1 MSKVNFFTAVSFG
14 DHRKTGAQKFLEGV
28 DDYFYLGGKKACV
41 IAGESLK
48 TDKGTLLMK
57 QESLFTAVKV
67 FSYFTG
73 FIPVIMLIFK
83 AALRCS
89 HSFHSIDPQ
98 QKLEEGIDISPDTIA
113 TIQRL
118 MPNILRR
125 ETNAELTSMQ
135 CNNYVFKL
143 ASAPNLIFKMN
154 LDPDLNEASDA
165 RFANMIKAK
174 KVCIFHGL
182 DQLIIPNAK
191 KFQVDTTTLIAENSV
206 DISFRETAQEAL
218 YHTLSSL
225 TETVRQLVQFIA
237 KTGFSDVEWRNIPIA
252 NASADASPEFLGQR
266 RVALVDLEEMQG
278 AERGIFGNDENQ
290 NRRRGLI
297 GCLPSE
303 ELIDFALDEAERQG
317 IVHAHPEQ
325 IKEQRLREIQSY
337 RDLQQFYAA
346 KGILADPRQHIRV
359 DNLESLDLNL
369 DEQGTA
375 FVQEIV
381 TGADGQE
388 TTISH
393 EQIFTLRDVVQD
405 VIAEIND
412 LISHSPHDDSIKGKR
427 LVKLITD
434 PGYLKPYKY
443 LGLPN
448 DRPFDEGKNQIWV
461 RRIIH
466 ALVEKGHLFK
476 LDEDLGSQYWIQA

>member
-1 MSKVNFFTAVSFG
+1 MRIKMSKVNFFTAVSFG
-14 DHRKTGAQKFLEGV
+14 DHRKTGTQKFLEGV

-41 IAGESLK
+41 IAGESQK
-48 TDKGTLLMK
+48 TDKGTLLME

-73 FIPVIMLIFK
+73 FVPVIMLIFK

-89 HSFHSIDPQ
+89 HSFHSIDPK
-98 QKLEEGIDISPDTIA
+98 QKLEEGINISPDTIA

-118 MPNILRR
+118 MPNILKR
-125 ETNAELTSMQ
+125 ETNTELTSMQ

-154 LDPDLNEASDA
+154 LDPDLSEASEA

-174 KVCIFHGL
+174 KICIFHGL

-191 KFQVDTTTLIAENSV
+191 KFQVDTTTLIAENCV
-206 DISFRETAQEAL
+206 DIAFKETAQEAL
-218 YHTLSSL
+218 YHSLSGL

-252 NASADASPEFLGQR
+252 EASPEFPGQR
-266 RVALVDLEEMQG
+266 RIALVDLEEMQG
-278 AERGIFGNDENQ
+278 TEIGIFGNDEKQ

-297 GCLPSE
+297 KCLPSE

-317 IVHAHPEQ
+317 MVHVNPEQ
-325 IKEQRLREIQSY
+325 IKEQRMREIQSY

-346 KGILADPRQHIRV
+346 KGIVGAHRQNIRV

-369 DEQGTA
+369 DEQA
-375 FVQEIV
+375 SAVV
-381 TGADGQE
+381 RE
-388 TTISH
+388 TIRDTHSIETSIRR

-405 VIAEIND
+405 IIAEIND
-412 LISHSPHDDSIKGKR
+412 LISRSPEDESLKGKR
-427 LVKLITD
+427 LVKLITSR
-434 PGYLKPYKY
+434 GRLSHCKY
-443 LGLPN
+443 LGLPKG
-448 DRPFDEGKNQIWV
+448 RPFDAGKDQIWI

-476 LDEDLGSQYWIQA
+476 LDEDLGSEYWIQA